1 MRKNLFLAC
10 IPLLAAILFS
20 CNKEDGFN
28 LFSLD
33 KEKELGLQMKN
44 EIISKPTEYPLLDK
58 TKYADAYAHLN
69 SIKDKVLNTG
79 EVNHKAD
86 FPWEVFII
94 KDDKVVN
101 AFATPGGYLYFY
113 TGLIKNL
120 DNEAQFAGVMSH
132 EMAHAAL
139 RHSTKQLQ
147 LTYGLSI
154 LSNIVLGQDDGG
166 SLTSI
171 VKDLALGLGT
181 LKFSRTHEYE
191 ADEYAVKYLYKTEY
205 NAPSLADFFEKLNS
219 SNTSSGSPEFLSTHP
234 DPGNRVE
241 KIKEVWNG
249 LGGKT
254 GSTFQNEYLSFKNS
268 LP

>member
-1 MRKNLFLAC
+1 MKKNLFLAG
-10 IPLLAAILFS
+10 ILLFATILFS

-79 EVNHKAD
+79 AVNHKAD
-86 FPWEVFII
+86 FSWEVFII
-94 KDDKVVN
+94 NDDKVVN

-154 LSNIVLGQDDGG
+154 LSDIVLGKESG
-166 SLTSI
+166 SLTSM

-191 ADEYAVKYLYKTEY
+191 ADEYAVKYLYKTNY
-205 NAPSLADFFEKLNS
+205 NAPSLADFFDKLNS
-219 SNTSSGSPEFLSTHP
+219 SKTSSWSPEFLSTHP

-241 KIKEVWNG
+241 KIKEVWNS

-254 GSTFQNEYLSFKNS
+254 GATYQNEYQSFKGM